1 MRSSLNI
8 PLKNIKIHVATN
20 DTKESIIKRSNPC
33 VMKLIIIYG
42 DINENIETNITLTI
56 TSLKNIRIIYGVYC
70 SKNFIECKFKL
81 VKERFY
87 YKQILGFS
95 GWNIIGSSSVVLT
108 NYGIN
113 ILLNIFFGVAVNAAR
128 GITTQVDNAL
138 NQFVSNFVMALNP
151 QITKSYASGN
161 RE

>member
-56 TSLKNIRIIYGVYC
+56 TSLK
-70 SKNFIECKFKL
+70 
-81 VKERFY
+81 
-87 YKQILGFS
+87 
-95 GWNIIGSSSVVLT
+95 
-108 NYGIN
+108 
-113 ILLNIFFGVAVNAAR
+113 IFV
-128 GITTQVDNAL
+128 
-138 NQFVSNFVMALNP
+138 
-151 QITKSYASGN
+151 
-161 RE
+161 

>member
-56 TSLKNIRIIYGVYC
+56 TSLKKYSYRQPY
-70 SKNFIECKFKL
+70 
-81 VKERFY
+81 
-87 YKQILGFS
+87 
-95 GWNIIGSSSVVLT
+95 
-108 NYGIN
+108 
-113 ILLNIFFGVAVNAAR
+113 
-128 GITTQVDNAL
+128 
-138 NQFVSNFVMALNP
+138 NP
-151 QITKSYASGN
+151 M
-161 RE
+161 